1 MKILKKIESSE
12 QSLAEILPRGA
23 NHGIN
28 FMALEAAPRYQP
40 EQATD
45 ELPYQTIE
53 PFWPK
58 YGHYDS
64 PLAE

>member
-1 MKILKKIESSE
+1 MKILKKTELGDHHLE
-12 QSLAEILPRGA
+12 NVWPEV
-23 NHGIN
+23 N
-28 FMALEAAPRYQP
+28 LEAGFTAVEAEPRYQP

-53 PFWPK
+53 PFWPN